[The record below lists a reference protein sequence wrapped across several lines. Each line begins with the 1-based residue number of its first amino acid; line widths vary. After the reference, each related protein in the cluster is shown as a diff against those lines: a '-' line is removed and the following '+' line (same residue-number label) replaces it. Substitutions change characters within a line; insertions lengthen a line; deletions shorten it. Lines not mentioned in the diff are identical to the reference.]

1 MNPPLFSPSR
11 SGRSGRHGQ
20 RGVSIIE
27 VMVAVLLVS
36 LGVLGVVGLQGGS
49 VAVLSDTRY
58 RVEAA
63 GLADELVAQVWA
75 QTTNAGGPL
84 LGANT
89 NVLPAYVDDLD
100 ELPANWLARVEAL
113 PGNEG
118 TDQDPPLIAAD
129 AAITNQVTI
138 TLCWRA
144 PQATRRSCHS
154 VVTVVDRNV

>member
-75 QTTNAGGPL
+75 QTTNAGGV
-84 LGANT
+84 NM
-89 NVLPAYVDDLD
+89 LPEYVDDLD

-154 VVTVVDRNV
+154 VVTVVDRNA

>member
-1 MNPPLFSPSR
+1 MKPPLFSPSHP
-11 SGRSGRHGQ
+11 GRTGRQAQ

-75 QTTNAGGPL
+75 QTTNAGGV
-84 LGANT
+84 NM
-89 NVLPAYVDDLD
+89 LPEYVDDLD
-100 ELPANWLARVEAL
+100 ELPAGWLARVAAL

-118 TDQDPPLIAAD
+118 TDQVKVQVPPLIAAD
-129 AAITNQVTI
+129 PTITNQVTV

-144 PQATRRSCHS
+144 PQAARRSCHA
-154 VVTVVDRNV
+154 VVTVVDRNVP

>member
-1 MNPPLFSPSR
+1 MKPPLFSPSHP
-11 SGRSGRHGQ
+11 GRTGRQAQ

-75 QTTNAGGPL
+75 QTTNAGGV
-84 LGANT
+84 NM
-89 NVLPAYVDDLD
+89 LPEYVDDLD
-100 ELPANWLARVEAL
+100 ELPAGWLARVEAL

-129 AAITNQVTI
+129 ATIANQVTV

-144 PQATRRSCHS
+144 PQAARRSCHA
-154 VVTVVDRNV
+154 VVTVVDRNA